1 MNAMLVIAF
10 LLVPAVVLW
19 LVQRFGWAQKL
30 GAIVLCYAL
39 GLLAGNLGVLP
50 AGFRPVQ
57 SGILDA
63 SIALALPMILL
74 SVDIRAWTRV
84 AGKALLCMALA
95 VVSVLAVSTAL
106 FLAWRAMGTGNAHEL
121 AGLAV
126 GIYTGGTPNLAAI
139 KTALGVAETR
149 YVLFNT
155 FDVLVGAVYLLFM
168 VSVAKRFFSR
178 WLPAWQA
185 PVATGREET
194 ATVEEI
200 HSEDYAALMNREGFM
215 SILAGVGVTLV
226 VVAAAMGVA
235 MLLGL
240 QEQVAVV
247 ITLLTTFAI
256 LASLVPR
263 VRRIRASYRA
273 GMYLIYLFSFTVASI
288 AQFDSLRQLDV
299 SLLAF
304 VALATFASVG
314 VHALLCRIAR
324 IDVDTFLVTSMS
336 SICSPPFVPMMAR
349 ALGNPA
355 VLLSGI
361 TTGIIGYAVGT
372 YLGIALA
379 LLLKNWS

>member
-50 AGFRPVQ
+50 PGFRPVQ
-57 SGILDA
+57 SDILDA

-74 SVDIRAWTRV
+74 SVDVRAWTRV

-106 FLAWRAMGTGNAHEL
+106 FLAWRAMGTANAHEL

-139 KTALGVAETR
+139 KTALGVPETR

-185 PVATGREET
+185 PVAAGRED
-194 ATVEEI
+194 AGDVEDI
-200 HSEDYAALMNREGFM
+200 HSEDYPALMNREGFI

-226 VVAAAMGVA
+226 VVAAAMGAA

-240 QEQVAVV
+240 QKQVAAV

-256 LASLVPR
+256 LASLVPS
-263 VRRIRASYRA
+263 VRRIKASYRA

-288 AQFDSLRQLDV
+288 AQFDSLRRLDV

-379 LLLKNWS
+379 LLLKNYS